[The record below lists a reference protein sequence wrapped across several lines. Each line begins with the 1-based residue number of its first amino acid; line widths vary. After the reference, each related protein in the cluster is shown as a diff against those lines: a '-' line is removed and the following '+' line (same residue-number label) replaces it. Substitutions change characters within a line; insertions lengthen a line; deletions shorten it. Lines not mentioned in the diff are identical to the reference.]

1 MKVSAIWR
9 LATVFFLGMVIG
21 CVLAFYIAVKHVK
34 NNTPPGQEITI
45 GKVKI
50 KGNDNSGI
58 IDIQATQDND
68 TELTKREQR
77 KLKRQNK

>member
-1 MKVSAIWR
+1 MKVNAIWR
-9 LATVFFLGMVIG
+9 LLTVFFLGMVVG
-21 CVLAFYIAVKHVK
+21 GSLFTYIAVKHVK

-50 KGNDNSGI
+50 KGNENSGI

-68 TELTKREQR
+68 TELSKKEQR
-77 KLKRQNK
+77 KLRRQNK

>member
-1 MKVSAIWR
+1 MKVNAIWR
-9 LATVFFLGMVIG
+9 LLTVFFFGMVVGGTLFTI
-21 CVLAFYIAVKHVK
+21 IAVKHVK

-58 IDIQATQDND
+58 IDIQAIQDND
-68 TELTKREQR
+68 QELTRKERR
-77 KLKRQNK
+77 KLKR